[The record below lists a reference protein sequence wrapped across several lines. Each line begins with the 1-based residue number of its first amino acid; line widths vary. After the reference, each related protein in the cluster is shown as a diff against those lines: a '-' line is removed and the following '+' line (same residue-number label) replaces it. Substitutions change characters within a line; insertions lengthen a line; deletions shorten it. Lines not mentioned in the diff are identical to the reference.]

1 MGQSCGVY
9 DAAMTAHTR
18 TSLMVGGLAAVSA
31 AIFSQVAGA
40 AGRSATAQVGGAAS
54 RTDST
59 PLFADP
65 STTARNVVRAPNA
78 QVVPLSVRGAAT
90 QSVALQRWDDVDGN
104 GLASI
109 ASDGGLYTGSSL
121 HIQGSTRNGQSER
134 QPLAIFSSDGV
145 EKWSLG
151 LDSSDRP
158 ANDGFFLGRVDGQTV
173 IDVLFVKTY
182 APTQNAVGINLIPPP
197 RASLAVSGWDGTADA
212 PTLLLR
218 VGVRQLGEA
227 IRVIDSSGAT
237 RAALRSDGSLVV
249 PRLRVSE
256 PLPPRTTRSSG
267 EKGDISWDAGN
278 VYVCIA
284 RNRWRRASLSDW

>member
-1 MGQSCGVY
+1 MP
-9 DAAMTAHTR
+9 AALLLTR
-18 TSLMVGGLAAVSA
+18 SRLVVAL
-31 AIFSQVAGA
+31 FSAGA
-40 AGRSATAQVGGAAS
+40 AAALAPAAGAAS
-54 RTDST
+54 RVGVAAAASRLDGI
-59 PLFADP
+59 PLVADP
-65 STTARNVVRAPNA
+65 SSTARNTVHAPNA

-90 QSVALQRWDDVDGN
+90 QSVALQRWDDSDGN

-109 ASDGGLYTGSSL
+109 GSDGGLYTSSSL
-121 HIQGSTRNGQSER
+121 HIQGSTRGGQSER

-173 IDVLFVKTY
+173 IDVLYVKTY
-182 APTQNAVGINLIPPP
+182 TTTQNAVGVNFVPPP

-218 VGVRQLGEA
+218 VGMRQLGEA

-256 PLPPRTTRSSG
+256 PLAPRTARSSG
-267 EKGDISWDAGN
+267 EKGDISWDAGH